1 MKIKQE
7 ALQMKLINES
17 KMAKTAAAIAK
28 KEFAAVRLN
37 IEDKKG
43 VARLNSM
50 STVNESLLDLQTKHN
65 SNN

>member
-17 KMAKTAAAIAK
+17 KMAKAAAAFAK

>member
-1 MKIKQE
+1 
-7 ALQMKLINES
+7 
-17 KMAKTAAAIAK
+17 MAKATASFAK
-28 KEFAAVRLN
+28 KEFAPVRLN

-65 SNN
+65 SNS